1 MLNCCRAGQIP
12 RGTQFLPGCAAVPQL
27 RQSWT
32 SDPALHVLLPT
43 AGSCDRLGSSEH
55 SLRAAGAVVG
65 QVPPGGSAGR
75 FYLFSRR
82 IREHPSQSQHARHRR
97 PYRSR
102 PLHGPCL
109 QQGST
114 ESDPGQ
120 RENPAVSC
128 CSPSGCFPDP
138 LAGHCKCF
146 FLSVLWFSGVFQH
159 SSAGVFLT
167 LLTAFLTKTLST
179 S

>member
-12 RGTQFLPGCAAVPQL
+12 RGTQFLPGCAAVPQP

-43 AGSCDRLGSSEH
+43 AGSCDGLGSSEH

-82 IREHPSQSQHARHRR
+82 IREHPSQSQRARHRR

-128 CSPSGCFPDP
+128 CSHQAVSQTPWQDTASAF
-138 LAGHCKCF
+138 
-146 FLSVLWFSGVFQH
+146 
-159 SSAGVFLT
+159 SSACSGSLGFSN
-167 LLTAFLTKTLST
+167 TAVQEYFSHF
-179 S
+179 